1 MTEIELQYQNINV
14 KSINVNKKVIKRI
27 KDYSKD
33 TYASIYRNTGFIPI
47 QYIEYED
54 EVLQEYN

>member
-1 MTEIELQYQNINV
+1 MSEIELQYQNINV
-14 KSINVNKKVIKRI
+14 KPINVNKKVIKRI

-54 EVLQEYN
+54 EVYN